1 MNKKLILFS
10 TLGLS
15 GLITTILL
23 AGAVISKFEGKDA
36 GNKVVL
42 QWVSVIESNLD
53 FYEIERSLDQ
63 KNYSK
68 LGKVTSQGPATYSF
82 TDLTVFKATTHTFY
96 YRLKLVDHSGNYSYY
111 GQIITIKP
119 SISGIRHTWGSL
131 KAMFR

>member
-1 MNKKLILFS
+1 MNKKLIIFS
-10 TLGLS
+10 TLCLGGFL
-15 GLITTILL
+15 TTILL

-36 GNKVVL
+36 GNKVIL

-53 FYEIERSLDQ
+53 YYEIERSFDQ

-68 LGKVTSQGPATYSF
+68 LGKINGQGPGIYSF

-96 YRLKLVDHSGNYSYY
+96 YRLKLVDNNGNHSYY
-111 GQIITIKP
+111 GQVITIKP